1 MIAQHLRVL
10 ICDFH
15 PDVLIDL
22 ERVLEDMG
30 FETTTTW
37 NAADVEPLLGEYSFD
52 LLIVGDHPPQ
62 MDAEVILSKLRGKNY
77 HVSHVLCL
85 VWRRHLD
92 QHDLERL
99 RSAGATTVVSGQ
111 DCASIVEEVKSSLQS
126 LHSLC

>member
-1 MIAQHLRVL
+1 VIAQRVRIL
-10 ICDFH
+10 ICDSD
-15 PDVLIDL
+15 PEMLIDL
-22 ERVLEDMG
+22 ERALEGMG

-37 NAADVEPLLGEYSFD
+37 NAPDVERLLGECSFN
-52 LLIVGDHPPQ
+52 LLIVGDRPPQ
-62 MDAEVILSKLRGKNY
+62 MDAEAIFNELRGKNY

-85 VWRRHLD
+85 VWRRQLD

-111 DCASIVEEVKSSLQS
+111 DCASIVEEVKFSLQS